1 MGIVWSFNLS
11 NCSREVGLLSCVLIF
26 KHLYSL
32 APNYL
37 YNDVTIVCSTVCS
50 GADERKHKSSASLV
64 FVRGI
69 HRWPVVSPHKGLV
82 TRKMFPFDDVIMIN
96 EAMVLCFGNYQF
108 KQSNRVNWNPS
119 HFVHS
124 TVYTLYLLTWRIQS
138 SAVLTRSNITRYN
151 TQQCLIASEH
161 KPDFELTTD
170 IPYLALT
177 GELCIYC
184 QDLEENV
191 GMVVEFKTGECEI
204 KHDPGITRSIL
215 PNACT
220 PKRQYL
226 NVPTLRWRHNGRDSV
241 SNHQLHDCLLNRSFR
256 RRSQKTSKLRVT
268 GLCVG
273 NSPGIMFPFDDVIV
287 KPPSSHHSSFGN
299 L

>member
-1 MGIVWSFNLS
+1 MWKTISPGTNTCWQYVKIAIIQPKFFVDFAEYIQEECCLEKCKESQPCNQTSNFVCIHSRGMGIVWSFNLS
-11 NCSREVGLLSCVLIF
+11 NCSREVGLLSCVLMF

-108 KQSNRVNWNPS
+108 KHSYRVNWNPS

-177 GELCIYC
+177 GEQCIYC

-191 GMVVEFKTGECEI
+191 AMAVGFKTGECEI
-204 KHDPGITRSIL
+204 KHDPGITR
-215 PNACT
+215 
-220 PKRQYL
+220 
-226 NVPTLRWRHNGRDSV
+226 
-241 SNHQLHDCLLNRSFR
+241 
-256 RRSQKTSKLRVT
+256 
-268 GLCVG
+268 
-273 NSPGIMFPFDDVIV
+273 
-287 KPPSSHHSSFGN
+287 
-299 L
+299 